1 MSVARDALQVQVERV
16 RSALLVRHGYTPGM
30 ELPRD
35 VARSPIE
42 DVQRLATVSAH
53 WGIASDLPVAGRV
66 LVLFRRVLRIGL
78 RWYVNPIVDQ
88 QNAFNDAVVRALHE
102 LQTENEKLR
111 SELVA
116 NVNGGSTELTAP

>member
-35 VARSPIE
+35 VARSPLE

>member
-1 MSVARDALQVQVERV
+1 MSVARDALHIQVERV
-16 RSALLVRHGYTPGM
+16 RSALLARHGYTSGM

-35 VARSPIE
+35 VARSPLE

-53 WGIASDLPVAGRV
+53 WGIASDLPVAGRF

-78 RWYVNPIVDQ
+78 RWYINPIVDQ

-102 LQTENEKLR
+102 LQTENEKLH
-111 SELVA
+111 SQLVA
-116 NVNGGSTELTAP
+116 ETNRSSAEQTAR